1 MYQMIPLNS
10 RDYLKKTSIKKT
22 VATDEDNNR
31 KEIEHWKNDEIWVA
45 VKSWLWVRV
54 ELMAW
59 YLSRL

>member
-31 KEIEHWKNDEIWVA
+31 KEIEHWTNEEIGVH
-45 VKSWLWVRV
+45 VQSWLWVLD
-54 ELMAW
+54 ELMA
-59 YLSRL
+59 

>member
-31 KEIEHWKNDEIWVA
+31 KEIEH
-45 VKSWLWVRV
+45 
-54 ELMAW
+54 
-59 YLSRL
+59 